1 MTKTAKLT
9 LGPLFF
15 HWSPEKRRDFYYR
28 MADEAPIDDVYMGE
42 VVCSKREPFFD
53 PYRDLVI
60 ERLEQAG
67 KQVIL
72 SSLALLTL
80 PREMEALRRLSTGS
94 RLFEANDVAAVN
106 LLAGKPFIVGP
117 MITVLNEGALSYLV
131 SQGAKRLVFAA
142 EMNGTAMQNLAHT
155 FQDIETEAQVF
166 GRQPLAI
173 SMRCYSA
180 RAEGRDK
187 DHCRFACAQ
196 EGDGLQADTLDGDA
210 ILTINGTQTLTSGC
224 LVLTHEI
231 AALQQA
237 GISHFRL
244 SPQNVDMVRVAQA
257 YRETLDGK
265 IDSETLSNILKD
277 IINKDQWINGFYHGK
292 EGRNYVANAK

>member
-94 RLFEANDVAAVN
+94 RLLEANDVAAVN

-231 AALQQA
+231 TALQQA

-265 IDSETLSNILKD
+265 IDSETLSNTLKD
-277 IINKDQWINGFYHGK
+277 IINQDQWINGFYHGK